1 MKQTKGR
8 LKGISAA
15 LASAVLLGVV
25 PVFGKQAMLV
35 GFAPLA
41 VVAIRTSIAALLL
54 LLLMAIFQRPFFY
67 IYPVGLAGCVLAGF
81 VNGLGSILYYTAL
94 SRLDAGIGQLLYS
107 FYPLFVV
114 FWLMLDRQPI
124 SFLTALRLGLSIP
137 GVYLLLSTS
146 ANKIDLLGAGFMLTA
161 AALYALHLIINQR
174 VLFEVPAQ
182 TVTLYTLLSM
192 AGTVLI
198 AYLIF
203 SRQIPPAEAP
213 WWPVLGMAAITFFS
227 RLTLFLGI
235 KHLGGLQT
243 ALLGLGEVMITV
255 WVAHWWL
262 KESLTP
268 AQWGGTVL
276 ICIALILVGFDRYPP
291 TKRRSTGLLAW
302 LNPPQIPTSDVP
314 WQSQP

>member
-1 MKQTKGR
+1 MKNRKPR
-8 LKGISAA
+8 LTGISAA
-15 LASAVLLGVV
+15 LTSAILLGIV
-25 PVFGKQAMLV
+25 PVFGKQAILV

-41 VVAIRTSIAALLL
+41 VVAIRTTIAALLL
-54 LLLMAIFQRPFFY
+54 LLIMAIFQRPFFY

-81 VNGLGSILYYTAL
+81 INGLGSILYYTAL
-94 SRLDAGIGQLLYS
+94 SRLDASIGQLLYS
-107 FYPLFVV
+107 FYPLFVAL
-114 FWLMLDRQPI
+114 WLLLDRQTL
-124 SFLTALRLGLSIP
+124 SFLTVLRLGLSIP
-137 GVYLLLSTS
+137 GVYLLISTS
-146 ANKIDLLGAGFMLTA
+146 TEKIDLLGALFMLA
-161 AALYALHLIINQR
+161 SAALYALHLIINQR

-192 AGTVLI
+192 AGTVVV
-198 AYLIF
+198 AYLLF
-203 SRQIPPAEAP
+203 SRQFPPANAP

-255 WVAHWWL
+255 LVAHWWL
-262 KESLTP
+262 EEQLTP
-268 AQWGGTVL
+268 AQWGGAIL
-276 ICIALILVGFDRYPP
+276 ICIALILVGFDRYTP
-291 TKRRSTGLLAW
+291 TKRHSTGWLAW